1 MRPFHAAAAA
11 QGQLRH
17 TACAES
23 LSRSWALI
31 KASAGVLAKDKEL
44 LVFPLLSAVCT
55 LIVAAA
61 FVLPILGLGALDGLG
76 AGGGVSF
83 AAYVLAFLF
92 YLAQYFVIFFFNSA
106 LVGAAM
112 IRLDGGDPTLRD
124 GLRIAGS
131 KLVPI
136 LGYAAIAATVG
147 MLLRAIQERAGFF
160 GKLVSG
166 ALGMAWTLASF
177 LVVPVLVTRDI
188 GPIDA
193 VKESAL
199 LLKKT
204 WGENL
209 IGQGGVGLVFGLIF
223 VGLALASAAA
233 IVAAALTGSGM
244 LIGLVVAMVI
254 AVLLLTALTQAAL
267 SGIYSAAL
275 YRHAT
280 GAGVSEGFDAR
291 LLGQAF
297 TPK

>member
-1 MRPFHAAAAA
+1 MFER
-11 QGQLRH
+11 
-17 TACAES
+17 
-23 LSRSWALI
+23 LSRSWGLI

-44 LVFPLLSAVCT
+44 LVFPLLSAACT
-55 LIVAAA
+55 LLVAAA
-61 FVLPILGLGALDGLG
+61 FLLPALGLGALDGLRS
-76 AGGGVSF
+76 GGGVSF
-83 AAYVLAFLF
+83 AAYLLAFLF
-92 YLAQYFVIFFFNSA
+92 YLAQYFVIFFFNTA

-124 GLRIAGS
+124 GLRIASG

-147 MLLRAIQERAGFF
+147 MLLRAVQERAGFI

-166 ALGMAWTLASF
+166 ALGVAWTLASF

-209 IGQGGVGLVFGLIF
+209 IGQGGVGLVFGLLFF
-223 VGLALASAAA
+223 VLALVGVAA
-233 IVAAALTGSGM
+233 IVAAALTGSGT
-244 LIGLVVAMVI
+244 LIVLVVALVI
-254 AVLLLTALTQAAL
+254 AALLLAALIQAAL

-275 YRHAT
+275 YRYAV
-280 GAGVSEGFDAR
+280 GEGGSEGFDAQ

-297 TPK
+297 RGK

>member
-1 MRPFHAAAAA
+1 MFER
-11 QGQLRH
+11 
-17 TACAES
+17 
-23 LSRSWALI
+23 LSRSWGLI

-44 LVFPLLSAVCT
+44 LVFPLLSAACT
-55 LIVAAA
+55 LLVAAA
-61 FVLPILGLGALDGLG
+61 FLLPALGLGALDGLRS
-76 AGGGVSF
+76 GGGVSF
-83 AAYVLAFLF
+83 AAYLLAFLF
-92 YLAQYFVIFFFNSA
+92 YLAQYFVIFFFNTA

-124 GLRIAGS
+124 GLRIAAG
-131 KLVPI
+131 KALPI

-147 MLLRAIQERAGFF
+147 MVLRALQERSGLI

-166 ALGMAWTLASF
+166 ALGVAWTLASF

-193 VKESAL
+193 VKESAQ

-209 IGQGGVGLVFGLIF
+209 IGQGGVGLVFSLLY
-223 VGLALASAAA
+223 VGLAIAGVAT
-233 IVAAALTGSGM
+233 IVAAATTGNGV
-244 LIGLVVAMVI
+244 LIGLAVAAVI
-254 AVLLLTALTQAAL
+254 AVLLLAALIQTAL

-275 YRHAT
+275 YRYAT
-280 GAGVSEGFDAR
+280 GAGNSQGFDAQ

-297 TPK
+297 RTK

>member
-1 MRPFHAAAAA
+1 MFER
-11 QGQLRH
+11 
-17 TACAES
+17 
-23 LSRSWALI
+23 LSRSWGLI

-44 LVFPLLSAVCT
+44 LVFPLLSAACT
-55 LIVAAA
+55 LLVAAA
-61 FVLPILGLGALDGLG
+61 FLLPALGLGALDGLG

-83 AAYVLAFLF
+83 AAYLLAFLF
-92 YLAQYFVIFFFNSA
+92 YLAQYFVIFFFNTA

-112 IRLDGGDPTLRD
+112 IRLEGGDPTLRD
-124 GLRIAGS
+124 GLRIASG

-147 MLLRAIQERAGFF
+147 MLLRAVQERAGFI

-166 ALGMAWTLASF
+166 ALGVAWTLASF
-177 LVVPVLVTRDI
+177 LVVPVRVTRDI

-209 IGQGGVGLVFGLIF
+209 IGQGGVGLVFGLLF
-223 VGLALASAAA
+223 FLLALVGVAA
-233 IVAAALTGSGM
+233 IVAAAMTGSGT
-244 LIGLVVAMVI
+244 LIVLVVALVI
-254 AVLLLTALTQAAL
+254 AAMLLAALIQAAL
-267 SGIYSAAL
+267 AGIYSAAL
-275 YRHAT
+275 YRYAV
-280 GAGVSEGFDAR
+280 GEGGSEGFDAQ

-297 TPK
+297 RAK

>member
-1 MRPFHAAAAA
+1 MFKRF
-11 QGQLRH
+11 
-17 TACAES
+17 
-23 LSRSWALI
+23 SRSWSLI

-44 LVFPLLSAVCT
+44 LVFPLLSAICT

-61 FVLPILGLGALDGLG
+61 FVLPMFGLGALDGLREDS
-76 AGGGVSF
+76 GGGVSL
-83 AAYVLAFLF
+83 AVYVVAFLF
-92 YLAQYFVIFFFNSA
+92 YLVQYFVIFFFNSA

-131 KLVPI
+131 KALPI

-147 MLLRAIQERAGFF
+147 MVLRAIQERAGWI
-160 GKLVSG
+160 GNIVVGL
-166 ALGMAWTLASF
+166 LGVAWTVASF
-177 LVVPVLVTRDI
+177 LVVPVLVSRDV

-209 IGQGGVGLVFGLIF
+209 IGQGGVGLVFGFIVFGVVL
-223 VGLALASAAA
+223 VGAAA
-233 IVAAALTGSGM
+233 IVGAAMTGSGV
-244 LIGLVVAMVI
+244 LIGVVVAVFI
-254 AVLLLTALTQAAL
+254 VALLLVGLVQAAL

-275 YRHAT
+275 YRYASGEEST
-280 GAGVSEGFDAR
+280 DGFNAG
-291 LLGQAF
+291 LLENAF
-297 TPK
+297 AVKTK

>member
-1 MRPFHAAAAA
+1 MFER
-11 QGQLRH
+11 
-17 TACAES
+17 
-23 LSRSWALI
+23 LSRSWGLI

-44 LVFPLLSAVCT
+44 LVFPLLSAICT

-61 FVLPILGLGALDGLG
+61 FLLPAFGLGALDGLRE
-76 AGGGVSF
+76 GGMSPV
-83 AAYVLAFLF
+83 AYVLAFLF
-92 YLAQYFVIFFFNSA
+92 YLVQYFVIFFFNSA

-112 IRLDGGDPTLRD
+112 IRLDGGDPTVGD

-131 KLVPI
+131 KVVPI

-147 MLLRAIQERAGFF
+147 MILRAIQERAGFI

-166 ALGMAWTLASF
+166 ALGVAWTLASF
-177 LVVPVLVTRDI
+177 LVVPVLVARNV

-193 VKESAL
+193 VKDSAL

-223 VGLALASAAA
+223 FAIIIIGGAA
-233 IVAAALTGSGM
+233 IIAVASTGNGVLTGVMVALLIVALLVAA
-244 LIGLVVAMVI
+244 LV
-254 AVLLLTALTQAAL
+254 QAAL

-275 YRHAT
+275 YRYAM
-280 GAGVSEGFDAR
+280 GAGDSEGFNAQ

-297 TPK
+297 RAK